1 LPGDKREGNAVSD
14 SSARLRRFE
23 AGAEDAGERLDR
35 WLATQIPEISRTQIQ
50 EHIRTGSVRVSGHTA
65 RASQRIEAGDT
76 IEIRL
81 PAPTEIAALAEP
93 IPLDVLYED
102 NDLLAINKPAGMVVH
117 PGAGVRRGTVAN
129 ALLGRYGQ
137 LSTLGGPARPG
148 IVHRLDK
155 ETSGVLLAARTD
167 EAHRNLVRALAAR
180 RVEKTYLALVHGH
193 LERETGQID
202 LPIARDLRRR
212 TRMTTRRREGRAAL
226 TTWQV
231 LLRLG
236 PAGATQKSASEE
248 FTLIEAGLHTG
259 RTHQI
264 RVHFSAV
271 GHPVAGDT
279 RYGAPARVRIGAE
292 TLEPLGRLWLHAA
305 RVRLAHPQTGHPLEI
320 RAPLA
325 PELRDWLRALGKKTG
340 DGEATID
347 RVLQRFL

>member
-1 LPGDKREGNAVSD
+1 VSD

-23 AGAEDAGERLDR
+23 AVAEDAGERLDR
-35 WLATQIPEISRTQIQ
+35 WLAARLPEISRTQIQ
-50 EHIRTGSVRVSGHTA
+50 ERIRTGSVHVSGHPA
-65 RASQRIEAGDT
+65 RASQRIEPGDT

-81 PAPTEIAALAEP
+81 PAPAEIAALAEA
-93 IPLDVLYED
+93 IPLDILYED
-102 NDLLAINKPAGMVVH
+102 DDFLAINKPAGMVVH
-117 PGAGVRRGTVAN
+117 PGAGVRTGTVAN
-129 ALLGRYGQ
+129 ALLGRYGR
-137 LSTLGGPARPG
+137 LSMLGGPARPG

-155 ETSGVLLAARTD
+155 ETSGVLLAARND

-180 RVEKTYLALVHGH
+180 RVEKTYLALVHGR
-193 LERETGQID
+193 LEQETGRID

-226 TTWQV
+226 TTWRV

-236 PAGATQKSASEE
+236 PAGGTRKSAGEE

-271 GHPVAGDT
+271 GHPVVGDT
-279 RYGAPARVRIGAE
+279 RYGAPARIKIGAE

-305 RVRLAHPQTGHPLEI
+305 RLRLEHPRTGQPVAI

-325 PELRDWLRALGKKTG
+325 PKLRDWLRALGNKTG
-340 DGEATID
+340 DGEAAID
-347 RVLQRFL
+347 RILQRFL